1 MTLSLGS
8 VASTASSLLDT
19 LTGGA
24 QAAPAANPTQA
35 TATTPAKAHH
45 GGHHHGGS
53 GGTQSFSD
61 ILSAL
66 TNPTSPNPTSTGTA
80 SSNITNLLG

>member
-8 VASTASSLLDT
+8 VASTASSLLDI

-35 TATTPAKAHH
+35 SATTPAKAHH
-45 GGHHHGGS
+45 GGHHHGG

>member
-45 GGHHHGGS
+45 GGHHHGS

-66 TNPTSPNPTSTGTA
+66 TNPTSSNPTSTGTA